1 MLSRH
6 QSQRQ
11 KSISQRS
18 RPIFRCRRP
27 TVNEQGGTIFFAEF
41 ISQRLLMLFFVRL
54 INFCSIVETEGNSI
68 VKLVRCF
75 CTHRRNYRRQG
86 WGENDKR
93 KSLVCGGD
101 KVVDRQMNFLRARIR
116 NPDLVSSGF
125 LRSFQGLP
133 QVVATEPFSRIT
145 VVLARKKSLCFGLI
159 FLFFA
164 IDQFSKSLE
173 RKIESWESL
182 KQNENNY

>member
-6 QSQRQ
+6 QSQRR

-18 RPIFRCRRP
+18 IPIFRCRRP
-27 TVNEQGGTIFFAEF
+27 TVNK
-41 ISQRLLMLFFVRL
+41 RWNDLLCRIYFPTSSNALLRPLNKFLFNHR
-54 INFCSIVETEGNSI
+54 NRRDPI

-75 CTHRRNYRRQG
+75 YTHRRNYRRQG

-116 NPDLVSSGF
+116 NPDLVSPGF

-145 VVLARKKSLCFGLI
+145 VVLARKKCLCLGLI

-173 RKIESWESL
+173 RKIESWESQ